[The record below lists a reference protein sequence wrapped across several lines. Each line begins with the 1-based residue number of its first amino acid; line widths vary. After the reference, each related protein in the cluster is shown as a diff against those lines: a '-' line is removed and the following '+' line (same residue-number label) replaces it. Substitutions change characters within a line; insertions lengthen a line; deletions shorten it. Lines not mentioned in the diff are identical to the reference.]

1 MADLLP
7 GLVMLGYTQICA
19 VHGAVSW
26 PGEGDGAGQLQL
38 WYQEGSNFV
47 AFAPSRQRE
56 VTIWYVSYKLMFY
69 SFTSKSAL
77 KKSKGY

>member
-38 WYQEGSNFV
+38 WCHEGNNDICAGRTARDSKLV
-47 AFAPSRQRE
+47 CE
-56 VTIWYVSYKLMFY
+56 LLILMFY

-77 KKSKGY
+77 KKSKRY